1 MGVVPVALVTPYGA
15 TKSDFLAVGEKH
27 KLEGSVAVHGDVGH
41 DRVQQGGAPES
52 IGEAIRRWYQ
62 LPKGDFD
69 RIDLDV
75 VPRDDV
81 FYLTPLSVKY
91 SGRARALPIPRFRL
105 PLSFTTEFQSPL
117 WKKQIA
123 QVRRADATSVRWA
136 FGEICRVVTDHLKRS
151 KTPFVDEIDLLRA
164 AGALSRLGMRL
175 GPYVKR
181 GYDCDTEFEFLSFPP
196 YRVPVEIKR
205 DSTGFRYQQGKYG
218 KEELSRAVVLC
229 AVHRHKALPDHI
241 DVIELEAL
249 CQFAS

>member
-1 MGVVPVALVTPYGA
+1 
-15 TKSDFLAVGEKH
+15 
-27 KLEGSVAVHGDVGH
+27 
-41 DRVQQGGAPES
+41 
-52 IGEAIRRWYQ
+52 
-62 LPKGDFD
+62 
-69 RIDLDV
+69 
-75 VPRDDV
+75 
-81 FYLTPLSVKY
+81 
-91 SGRARALPIPRFRL
+91 
-105 PLSFTTEFQSPL
+105 
-117 WKKQIA
+117 
-123 QVRRADATSVRWA
+123 
-136 FGEICRVVTDHLKRS
+136 
-151 KTPFVDEIDLLRA
+151 
-164 AGALSRLGMRL
+164 MRL